1 MALIRREQ
9 TRPFTA
15 QERLNRWRSDIER
28 FFGFPFSTWPEGTW
42 LGTAA
47 VPTDVVEEKDK
58 FIITAELPGLKKED
72 IDISV
77 EGNTLCICG
86 ERKQEQEEIKADYYQ
101 CERAYGR
108 FQREVTLPQSVEPSK
123 VSAEY
128 KQGVLKIIIPKT
140 EQAKRKSIE
149 IRTT

>member
-9 TRPFTA
+9 NRPPTA
-15 QERLNRWRSDIER
+15 QERLNRWRSEIDR
-28 FFGFPFSTWPEGTW
+28 FFGFPFSNWPESPWFG
-42 LGTAA
+42 AA
-47 VPTDVVEEKDK
+47 GVPTDVVEENDK

-86 ERKQEQEEIKADYYQ
+86 ERKQEQEETKADYYQ
-101 CERAYGR
+101 MERAYGR
-108 FQREVTLPQSVEPSK
+108 FQREIALPQSVDPNK

-128 KQGVLKIIIPKT
+128 KHGVLKITVPKT
-140 EQAKRKSIE
+140 DQAKRKSIE
-149 IRTT
+149 IKTS